1 MTVQSDERPTTLRQV
16 NELLDPFNLP
26 AAVSLLADVQISA
39 MTEQPCLFLSGYSFF
54 LRRGGVMTAPGFER
68 LMSTALARHESIP
81 PRQ

>member
-1 MTVQSDERPTTLRQV
+1 MTVQSDERPTTLRR

-39 MTEQPCLFLSGYSFF
+39 MTEQPCLFRVYLV
-54 LRRGGVMTAPGFER
+54 LPRRGGVMTAPGFER